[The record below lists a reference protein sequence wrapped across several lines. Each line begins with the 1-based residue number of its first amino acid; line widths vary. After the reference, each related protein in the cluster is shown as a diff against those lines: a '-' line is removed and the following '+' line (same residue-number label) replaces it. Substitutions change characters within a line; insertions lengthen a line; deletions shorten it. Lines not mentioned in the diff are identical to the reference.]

1 MIRRIGIV
9 VLAVVLQVSVSVVS
23 FADPATAQTATACT
37 ASSGTVTLVP
47 GWSPTG
53 PREMQ
58 HITVEGSLGDCTG
71 PVSSGTVA
79 AHLMSTF
86 SQSCDTL
93 TEPTEA
99 RGTGKL
105 GWNTGIPS
113 KLTSDFA
120 MYESGMS
127 ANFTGTITGGQFSG
141 LALIATFTL
150 TPTSGNCT
158 TTPVRQ
164 LSYVGTAKIK

>member
-9 VLAVVLQVSVSVVS
+9 LLAVLLQVGLSVVS
-23 FADPATAQTATACT
+23 FAGPASAQTATACT

-58 HITVEGSLGDCTG
+58 QVTVEGSLGDCTG
-71 PVSSGTVA
+71 SVSSGTVA

-86 SQSCDTL
+86 SESCDTL
-93 TEPTEA
+93 TQPTEA

-105 GWNTGIPS
+105 EWNTGTPS
-113 KLTSDFA
+113 KLKSDFA

-127 ANFTGTITGGQFSG
+127 AKFTGTITGGQFSG
-141 LALIATFTL
+141 LALETTFTL

-158 TTPVRQ
+158 TTTLTH